1 LTLAAIASDFAR
13 VLGGDSVITE
23 RAALR
28 TYECDGLTAYR
39 CIPGLVVLPRTTAQV
54 SYVVRRCSETGVP
67 FVARGAG
74 TGLSGGALPMETGV
88 LIVMSRMTAVLA
100 VDIDD
105 ERAVV

>member
-1 LTLAAIASDFAR
+1 MGDKAKNVALNLAGLAADFVAR
-13 VLGGDSVITE
+13 LGGESVVTE

-88 LIVMSRMTAVLA
+88 LIVMSR
-100 VDIDD
+100 
-105 ERAVV
+105 